1 MRLGTGPG
9 HGIDHPDLQQASLF
23 VRAGCATASG
33 RCTQALGEGGARS
46 NPVKFFLSFFL
57 SLVWG
62 PDTPYIY
69 ETRRDGR
76 CLSRAPSAHVLQ
88 GER

>member
-46 NPVKFFLSFFL
+46 NPVKFFLSFNRA
-57 SLVWG
+57 
-62 PDTPYIY
+62 T
-69 ETRRDGR
+69 EAGR
-76 CLSRAPSAHVLQ
+76 QGAAPPAPGGGAA
-88 GER
+88 GEREGGQVLSP

>member
-9 HGIDHPDLQQASLF
+9 HGIDHPDLQHASLF

-57 SLVWG
+57 RAAPFIGAILGLLLVF
-62 PDTPYIY
+62 TP
-69 ETRRDGR
+69 E
-76 CLSRAPSAHVLQ
+76 ALQ
-88 GER
+88 GKGGCQ